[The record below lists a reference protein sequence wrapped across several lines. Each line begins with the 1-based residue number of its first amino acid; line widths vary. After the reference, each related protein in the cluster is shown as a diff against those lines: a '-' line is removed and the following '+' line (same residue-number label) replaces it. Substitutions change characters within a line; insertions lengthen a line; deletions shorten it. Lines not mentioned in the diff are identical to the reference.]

1 MNGKKELDLLQR
13 LRPLHLMTILV
24 LYALGV
30 GFAHYLGVQINSGLL
45 LTGVLWVI
53 FLSTGFYFLGDHFDT
68 PFEGGLNDVQSD
80 TKPIQGNQPDH
91 NKDLLLY
98 VSVSCLA
105 AAAVFTVLLGVQGGL
120 NLPSGILMSCFFG
133 AFCLLVVPGISLDNS
148 GIGEFITSI
157 ILVVIPPALA
167 FYLQYGAFH
176 RILYLAIFPIFPLHL
191 AMILILRLKSYP
203 ADVQKNQKTLLVRVG
218 WVRGIFIHN
227 LLILSGFLLFGV
239 SLLFAM
245 PVRIVGPVFFAL
257 PAAAYLIWYLS
268 HLENG
273 APVRWPLILLLS
285 LVVFFLPVYLITFS
299 TWIR

>member
-1 MNGKKELDLLQR
+1 MTGKKELDLFQR
-13 LRPLHLMTILV
+13 LRPLHLMTILA

-68 PFEGGLNDVQSD
+68 PFEGGLNHVQSD
-80 TKPIQGNQPDH
+80 PEPIQENQPDH

-98 VSVSCLA
+98 ISVSCLA
-105 AAAVFTVLLGVQGGL
+105 AAAIFTVLLGVQGGL

-133 AFCLLVVPGISLDNS
+133 AFCLLVVPGISMDNS

-167 FYLQYGAFH
+167 FYLQYGDFH
-176 RILYLAIFPIFPLHL
+176 RILYLVIFPIFPLHL

-203 ADVQKNQKTLLVRVG
+203 TDVQKDQKTLLVRVG

-227 LLILSGFLLFGV
+227 LLLLSGFLLFGV

-257 PAAAYLIWYLS
+257 PAAAYLVWYLS

-273 APVRWPLILLLS
+273 APVRLPVVSLLS

-299 TWIR
+299 AWIR